1 MSTLIKPVAAPLAA
15 LLAAAVLA
23 GCGSSESGEAQ
34 EGQFVKVGPVVYQVQ
49 LTRLVNPEQR
59 SDKQLLRGQV
69 PLPPSQ
75 QYLAVF
81 MRLENK
87 SSKPYLPP
95 RDMKVVDT
103 VGNQYLPLD
112 ATQSGFCLD
121 FFRRPRGLTEVQW
134 SCSGSRHSQ
143 RPTTCRSSWRCRA
156 EASRPSTSSSTS
168 RGDRPGQATRPAGGL
183 AFLVG
188 LARKAE
194 CGPDQNRK
202 RANDG

>member
-1 MSTLIKPVAAPLAA
+1 VSTLIKPVAAPLAA

-112 ATQSGFCLD
+112 ATQSGFGLD
-121 FFRRPRGLTEVQW
+121 FFEPLQPGDHAPLPD
-134 SCSGSRHSQ
+134 S
-143 RPTTCRSSWRCRA
+143 PAA
-156 EASRPSTSSSTS
+156 E
-168 RGDRPGQATRPAGGL
+168 
-183 AFLVG
+183 
-188 LARKAE
+188 
-194 CGPDQNRK
+194 GPDRGAMVLFRVKTQSATDNLPLVLEVPSGGK
-202 RANDG
+202 STVDIKLDI